1 MSDGPAG
8 RGWDWLVQEAG
19 DARFTLIGEEHGVA
33 ETAQLSA
40 ALFKALRG
48 SGYSRMA
55 IELSPIIAQD
65 IEAAARRNGLQGI
78 LNFFARPDSWSPM
91 YLREEAQFLAAVIN
105 AASKS
110 ERVLWGL
117 CVTRCGP
124 GTDRAILKRSMTSP
138 HDSTSME
145 PTPFSHPARGTS
157 TQGISDEQYRLIVQS
172 IRDYAV
178 FMLSPEGLILSWNE
192 GARRIKGYEAPE
204 ILGRSFE
211 IFYPQEAVADGFPKR
226 ELKEAARVGRF
237 EDEGWRIRKDGSRFW
252 ANVVITAI
260 RNSEGKLV
268 GFAKVTRDL
277 TARRQSEEQA
287 RQLAAEQAA
296 LTEAARRNEALQH
309 LNGQLESAL
318 ALAERS
324 TRVRD
329 DVLAIVAHDL
339 RNPVHTILGAA
350 GVVEIIPAGSAHDR
364 HVHMIQRA
372 ARRMERLI
380 SDLLDVAS
388 VESGTL
394 SVRKAPVDLTNIVSE
409 VVELMQGQA
418 RERSIELTSDLEPG
432 IPVIVGDHDRLM
444 QVLSN
449 LLGNAIKFTPEGG
462 NIRVRVARNDDQ
474 VLVSVA
480 DTGIGISATD
490 LPHVFD
496 RFWRADGSSAKGA
509 GLGLSIAS
517 GIIEAHGGKIWA
529 ESELG
534 VGTTVTFAL
543 PVTPPQ

>member
-1 MSDGPAG
+1 
-8 RGWDWLVQEAG
+8 
-19 DARFTLIGEEHGVA
+19 
-33 ETAQLSA
+33 
-40 ALFKALRG
+40 
-48 SGYSRMA
+48 
-55 IELSPIIAQD
+55 
-65 IEAAARRNGLQGI
+65 
-78 LNFFARPDSWSPM
+78 
-91 YLREEAQFLAAVIN
+91 
-105 AASKS
+105 
-110 ERVLWGL
+110 
-117 CVTRCGP
+117 
-124 GTDRAILKRSMTSP
+124 
-138 HDSTSME
+138 ME
-145 PTPFSHPARGTS
+145 PTPFSRPARATS

-178 FMLSPEGLILSWNE
+178 FMLSPEGIISSWNE
-192 GARRIKGYEAPE
+192 GARLIKGYTAPE
-204 ILGRSFE
+204 VIGRSFE
-211 IFYPQEAVADGFPKR
+211 IFYPREAVEDGFPKR

-252 ANVVITAI
+252 ANVVITAL
-260 RNSEGKLV
+260 RDHEGKLV

-277 TARRQSEEQA
+277 TSRRQGEEQA

-296 LTEAARRNEALQH
+296 LAEAARRNEELQR
-309 LNGQLESAL
+309 LNTQLESAL

-350 GVVEIIPAGSAHDR
+350 GVVEIIPAGQAHDR

-388 VESGTL
+388 IENGTL
-394 SVRKAPVDLTNIVSE
+394 SVRKAPVDLAQIVSE
-409 VVELMQGQA
+409 VGELMQGQA
-418 RERSIELTSDLEPG
+418 RERSINVSSEVEPG
-432 IPVIVGDHDRLM
+432 LPVVMGDHDRLM

-462 NIRVRVARNDDQ
+462 NIRIRAARQGDQ
-474 VLVSVA
+474 VVVSVA
-480 DTGIGISATD
+480 DSGIGISAAD

-496 RFWRADGSSAKGA
+496 RFWKADGNSAKGA

-517 GIIEAHGGKIWA
+517 GIIQAHGGKIWA
-529 ESELG
+529 ESEVG
-534 VGTTVTFAL
+534 AGTTVTFAL
-543 PVTPPQ
+543 PLAPTPK

>member
-1 MSDGPAG
+1 
-8 RGWDWLVQEAG
+8 
-19 DARFTLIGEEHGVA
+19 
-33 ETAQLSA
+33 
-40 ALFKALRG
+40 
-48 SGYSRMA
+48 
-55 IELSPIIAQD
+55 
-65 IEAAARRNGLQGI
+65 
-78 LNFFARPDSWSPM
+78 
-91 YLREEAQFLAAVIN
+91 
-105 AASKS
+105 
-110 ERVLWGL
+110 
-117 CVTRCGP
+117 
-124 GTDRAILKRSMTSP
+124 MTSP
-138 HDSTSME
+138 HDSASVE
-145 PTPFSHPARGTS
+145 CAPFSAPARGTS
-157 TQGISDEQYRLIVQS
+157 SQGISDEQYRLIVQS

-178 FMLSPEGLILSWNE
+178 FMLSPEGRILSWNE
-192 GARRIKGYEAPE
+192 GARLIKGYTAPE
-204 ILGRSFE
+204 VLGRSFE
-211 IFYPQEAVADGFPKR
+211 IFYPQQAVDDGFPR
-226 ELKEAARVGRF
+226 LELKEAARVGRF

-260 RNSEGKLV
+260 RDHDGKLV

-277 TARRQSEEQA
+277 TSRRLAEEQA

-296 LTEAARRNEALQH
+296 HAEAARRNEQLHQ
-309 LNGQLESAL
+309 LNVQLESAL

-350 GVVEIIPAGSAHDR
+350 GVVEIIPAGVSHDR

-388 VESGTL
+388 IEGGTL
-394 SVRKAPVDLTNIVSE
+394 SVRGAPVDLTLVVSE
-409 VVELMQGQA
+409 VTELLESQA
-418 RERSIELTSDLEPG
+418 RERSIKVSSEVEPG
-432 IPVIVGDHDRLM
+432 IPVIIGDHDRLM

-462 NIRVRVARNDDQ
+462 NIRVRVSRPDDQ
-474 VLVSVA
+474 VVVSVA
-480 DTGIGISATD
+480 DSGVGISATD

-496 RFWRADGSSAKGA
+496 RFWRARDSSAKGA
-509 GLGLSIAS
+509 GLGLSIAH

-534 VGTTVTFAL
+534 VGTTMTFAL
-543 PVTPPQ
+543 PVTTAPQ

>member
-1 MSDGPAG
+1 M
-8 RGWDWLVQEAG
+8 
-19 DARFTLIGEEHGVA
+19 EH
-33 ETAQLSA
+33 
-40 ALFKALRG
+40 
-48 SGYSRMA
+48 
-55 IELSPIIAQD
+55 
-65 IEAAARRNGLQGI
+65 
-78 LNFFARPDSWSPM
+78 
-91 YLREEAQFLAAVIN
+91 
-105 AASKS
+105 
-110 ERVLWGL
+110 
-117 CVTRCGP
+117 
-124 GTDRAILKRSMTSP
+124 
-138 HDSTSME
+138 
-145 PTPFSHPARGTS
+145 TPFSAPARGTS
-157 TQGISDEQYRLIVQS
+157 TQSLSDEQYRLIVQS
-172 IRDYAV
+172 IKDYAV
-178 FMLSPEGLILSWNE
+178 FMLSPEGIISSWNE
-192 GARRIKGYEAPE
+192 GARLIKGYTAPE
-204 ILGRSFE
+204 VLGRSFE
-211 IFYPQEAVADGFPKR
+211 IFYPAAAVADGFPKR

-260 RNSEGKLV
+260 RDHEGKLV

-277 TARRQSEEQA
+277 TSRRQAEEQA

-296 LTEAARRNEALQH
+296 HAEAARRNEELH
-309 LNGQLESAL
+309 RLNVQLESAL

-350 GVVEIIPAGSAHDR
+350 GVVEIIPAGQAHDR
-364 HVHMIQRA
+364 HVQMIQRA

-388 VESGTL
+388 IESGTL
-394 SVRKAPVDLTNIVSE
+394 SVRKAPVDLTQIVSE

-418 RERSIELTSDLEPG
+418 RERSINVSSEVEPG
-432 IPVIVGDHDRLM
+432 VPVVMGDHDRLM

-462 NIRVRVARNDDQ
+462 NIRVRVARKDDQ
-474 VLVSVA
+474 VVVSVA
-480 DTGIGISATD
+480 DSGIGISPKD

-517 GIIEAHGGKIWA
+517 GIVEAHSGKIWA
-529 ESELG
+529 ESKLG
-534 VGTTVTFAL
+534 AGTTMTFAL